1 MDLGWSHRGAR
12 RSGLGRPGDP
22 AGDNWQSA
30 ITVGAAP
37 LGSIPKDFGYDVA
50 VEQAVQTVL
59 ATIDSEIN
67 AIDTS
72 NGYGEGR
79 SEQRIGEA
87 FERRGGKPD
96 DFLVITKVDKEGDR
110 FDAERIRESVRESK
124 ERLGVDFLPLVHL
137 HDPEIFDYDYVAGPG
152 GAVEGLVQLKEEGE
166 IGAIG
171 LAGGPAPLMSRY
183 LDLGVFDALLMHNRW
198 TLVDRSA
205 REIFAKA
212 RAGGPG
218 IFNAA
223 IYGGGILAR
232 MTPTSNDTYC
242 YSPAPAELL
251 AAITRMRGICADYG
265 TDLGTAALQFSLRD
279 PQVDTTIVGMSKPER
294 VATTMAAARAELPEA
309 IWAELEAELPEES
322 LWIDHR
328 R

>member
-1 MDLGWSHRGAR
+1 MTDRNWVRPLGNT
-12 RSGLGRPGDP
+12 GLEVP
-22 AGDNWQSA
+22 A

-37 LGSIPKDFGYDVA
+37 LGSMPDNYGVDVA
-50 VEQAVQTVL
+50 IEQAVQTVL
-59 ATIDSEIN
+59 ATINSEIS

-72 NGYGEGR
+72 NGYGDGR

-87 FERRGGKPD
+87 FERRGGKPE
-96 DFLVITKVDKEGDR
+96 DFLVITKVDKDGDR

-124 ERLGVDFLPLVHL
+124 ARLGVDFLPLVHL
-137 HDPEIFDYDYVAGPG
+137 HDPELFDYDYVAGPG

-183 LDLGVFDALLMHNRW
+183 LDLGIFDALLMHNRW

-205 REIFAKA
+205 QEIFAKA
-212 RAGGPG
+212 RAGGLG

-223 IYGGGILAR
+223 VYGGGILAR
-232 MTPTSNDTYC
+232 MIPTSNDTYC
-242 YSPAPAELL
+242 YGPAPVELL
-251 AAITRMRGICADYG
+251 AAITKMRGICADYG

-279 PQVDTTIVGMSKPER
+279 PQVDTTVVGMSKPER
-294 VATTMAAARAELPEA
+294 IASTMTAARTELPES
-309 IWAELEAELPEES
+309 IWAELEAELPDS
-322 LWIDHR
+322 ALWIDNR
-328 R
+328 N

>member
-1 MDLGWSHRGAR
+1 MALGAVVLDG
-12 RSGLGRPGDP
+12 PDP

-87 FERRGGKPD
+87 FERRGGKTD

-137 HDPEIFDYDYVAGPG
+137 HDPEIFDYDYVADPG

-183 LDLGVFDALLMHNRW
+183 LDLGAFGGNHPDAR
-198 TLVDRSA
+198 
-205 REIFAKA
+205 
-212 RAGGPG
+212 
-218 IFNAA
+218 
-223 IYGGGILAR
+223 Y
-232 MTPTSNDTYC
+232 
-242 YSPAPAELL
+242 
-251 AAITRMRGICADYG
+251 
-265 TDLGTAALQFSLRD
+265 LR
-279 PQVDTTIVGMSKPER
+279 
-294 VATTMAAARAELPEA
+294 
-309 IWAELEAELPEES
+309 
-322 LWIDHR
+322 
-328 R
+328 